1 MSSLSQFFTSGGI
14 KSIQTVTKSQT
25 LSGAPT
31 DTFNSYIW
39 GSSEYLD
46 VTINPVDP
54 NKTVLISDIANAS
67 ISAFDASTSYRGH
80 SHVPYTGHYAEIIN
94 STTIR
99 IHGPDM
105 TFRQVN
111 GNLSN
116 QKDLFPRPAKIH
128 IQVVE
133 FN

>member
-1 MSSLSQFFTSGGI
+1 MSSLSQFFGGGV
-14 KSIQTVTKSQT
+14 KSIQTVNATQT
-25 LSGAPT
+25 LSGALT
-31 DTFNSYIW
+31 NTFNSYTW
-39 GSSEYLD
+39 GANDRLD

-67 ISAFDASTSYRGH
+67 ISQFDASTNTRGH
-80 SHVPYTGHYAEIIN
+80 SYVPYTGHYAEIIN

-99 IHGPDM
+99 IHGPNMD
-105 TFRQVN
+105 FRQVD
-111 GNLSN
+111 GNFSN
-116 QKDLFPRPAKIH
+116 QKDLFPTPAKIH